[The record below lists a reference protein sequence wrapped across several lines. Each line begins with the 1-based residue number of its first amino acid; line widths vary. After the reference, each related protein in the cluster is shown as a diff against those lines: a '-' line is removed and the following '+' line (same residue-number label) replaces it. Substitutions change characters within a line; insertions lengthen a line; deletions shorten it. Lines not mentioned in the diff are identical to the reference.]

1 MTRDERPNPT
11 SERGDRRL
19 IYWPLL
25 LAGLTLALLGLA
37 NTVSAW
43 GRGGDADPGARMRHH
58 AEHVLDHVLDDV
70 DATDAQRTSI
80 RDIVLGTVDELGA
93 RRAEHVDPREALRG
107 LLVAETIDREA
118 LEQLR
123 LEHVARA
130 DEASRL
136 VTQRLADAL
145 EVLTPE
151 QRRALEDRFDR
162 HFRPGRRHGH
172 HGRHGHPDHEG
183 PFGDGDG
190 DGDGADERNAG

>member
-43 GRGGDADPGARMRHH
+43 GRGGDADPGARMHRH

-190 DGDGADERNAG
+190 DGADERNAG

>member
-1 MTRDERPNPT
+1 MT
-11 SERGDRRL
+11 
-19 IYWPLL
+19 I
-25 LAGLTLALLGLA
+25 
-37 NTVSAW
+37 
-43 GRGGDADPGARMRHH
+43 GRGHLSSLAAC
-58 AEHVLDHVLDDV
+58 A
-70 DATDAQRTSI
+70 
-80 RDIVLGTVDELGA
+80 
-93 RRAEHVDPREALRG
+93 
-107 LLVAETIDREA
+107 LVA
-118 LEQLR
+118 LSS
-123 LEHVARA
+123 VARA

-190 DGDGADERNAG
+190 DGADERNAG